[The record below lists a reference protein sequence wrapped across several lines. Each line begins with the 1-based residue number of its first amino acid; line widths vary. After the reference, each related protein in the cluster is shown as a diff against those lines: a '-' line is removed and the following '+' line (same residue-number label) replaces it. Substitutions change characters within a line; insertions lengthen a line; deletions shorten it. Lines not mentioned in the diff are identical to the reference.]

1 MQNKVIIS
9 EIDKA
14 LLMAIKVD
22 NKHAFGMADFY
33 YNEDKRY
40 PGIIDK
46 ENIINPFLQDQY
58 KLSWYHRTS
67 LSTFVTTEY
76 NYGDNMNK
84 VEETTPVQL
93 IIFTRVATD
102 FETIKD
108 WFVSALPSVMS
119 KAICESLSLFG
130 CTIEVT
136 STEMNSNFVFR
147 EECSDPTV
155 RVAGQYGLIAV
166 RYTIKSTYR
175 RGCQDFCACSN

>member
-1 MQNKVIIS
+1 MQNKTIIA

-14 LLMAIKVD
+14 LLAAIKVE
-22 NKHAFGMADFY
+22 NKRAFGMADFY
-33 YNEDKRY
+33 FDGEKRY
-40 PGIIDK
+40 PGIINGED
-46 ENIINPFLQDQY
+46 IINPFLQDQY

-67 LSTFVTTEY
+67 TSSFNAMEFD
-76 NYGDNMNK
+76 YGNKMDK

-93 IIFTRVATD
+93 IIFTRAAIS

-119 KAICESLSLFG
+119 KAICESLQIFG

-136 STEMNSNFVFR
+136 STDMNSNVVFK
-147 EECSDPTV
+147 EECTEPNV
-155 RVAGQYGLIAV
+155 RVGGQYGLIAV

-175 RGCQDFCACSN
+175 RGCQDFCVC

>member
-1 MQNKVIIS
+1 MQNKTIIA

-14 LLMAIKVD
+14 LLAAIKVE
-22 NKHAFGMADFY
+22 NKRAFGMADFY
-33 YNEDKRY
+33 FDGEKRY
-40 PGIIDK
+40 PGIINGED
-46 ENIINPFLQDQY
+46 IINPFLQDQY

-67 LSTFVTTEY
+67 TSSFNAMEFD
-76 NYGDNMNK
+76 YGNKMDK

-93 IIFTRVATD
+93 IIFTRAAIS

-119 KAICESLSLFG
+119 KAICESLQIFG

-136 STEMNSNFVFR
+136 STEMNSNVVFK
-147 EECSDPTV
+147 EECTEPNV
-155 RVAGQYGLIAV
+155 RVGGQYGLIAV

-175 RGCQDFCACSN
+175 RGCQDFCVC